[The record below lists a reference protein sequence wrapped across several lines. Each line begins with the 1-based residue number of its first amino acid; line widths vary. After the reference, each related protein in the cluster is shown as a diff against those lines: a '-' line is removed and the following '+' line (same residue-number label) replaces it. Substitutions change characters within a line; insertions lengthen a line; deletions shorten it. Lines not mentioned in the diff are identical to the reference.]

1 MFQIS
6 VEREFCAA
14 HALVIAGAR
23 EPVHG
28 HNFRVTVTV
37 EGERLDADGLLV
49 DFHALERLVDEIIR
63 PWNNA
68 DLNAIDPFSGGLN
81 PSAENVAACIG
92 EKIAAG
98 LARLVP
104 TGAPRPRLAR
114 VRLTEAPG
122 CAVVYAPAQTRG
134 GAAGV

>member
-14 HALVIAGAR
+14 HALVIAGVR

-28 HNFRVTVTV
+28 HNFRLAVTL
-37 EGERLDADGLLV
+37 EGDRLDADGLLL

-63 PWNNA
+63 PYHNA
-68 DLNAIDPFSGGLN
+68 DLGSQPPFNGGLN
-81 PSAENVAACIG
+81 PSAEN
-92 EKIAAG
+92 IAAHIARRVAEG
-98 LARLVP
+98 LP
-104 TGAPRPRLAR
+104 SITSSGGHRPRLAS

-122 CAVVYAPAQTRG
+122 CSVIYRPAH
-134 GAAGV
+134 GV